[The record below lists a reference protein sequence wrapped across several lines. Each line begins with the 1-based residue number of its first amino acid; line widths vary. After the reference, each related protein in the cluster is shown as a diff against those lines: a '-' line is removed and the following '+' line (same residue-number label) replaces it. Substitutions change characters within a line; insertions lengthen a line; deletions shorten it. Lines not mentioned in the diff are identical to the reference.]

1 MKSLILCLTLCFGMS
16 LATSAIAD
24 GEAPDTRPVHS
35 LFGVPVHPYGALTLS
50 RPFDL
55 NGFSTGFKVGAEV
68 DLQPVWIGIEVR
80 LHDILTEDESEVYPF
95 NGEFE
100 ISLGG
105 YW

>member
-1 MKSLILCLTLCFGMS
+1 MKLIASLILCMLVLGS
-16 LATSAIAD
+16 GGVLADETA
-24 GEAPDTRPVHS
+24 DTRPVHS

-55 NGFSTGFKVGAEV
+55 NDFSTGFKVGAEV
-68 DLQPVWIGIEVR
+68 DLKPVWIGIEVR
-80 LHDILTEDESEVYPF
+80 LHDILTEDRAEVYPF

>member
-1 MKSLILCLTLCFGMS
+1 MKTLLLTLCFVMS
-16 LATSAIAD
+16 LATLAIAD
-24 GEAPDTRPVHS
+24 EAADTRPAHS
-35 LFGVPVHPYGALTLS
+35 LFGVPIHPYGALTLS

-55 NGFSTGFKVGAEV
+55 DGFSTGFKVGAEV
-68 DLQPVWIGIEVR
+68 DLKPVWIGLEVR
-80 LHDILTEDESEVYPF
+80 LHDILTEAEAEVYPF